1 MTFNFI
7 ETLKNRGGIP
17 GVPNS
22 SIIDPFGLGIAPRVL
37 DTISGGVSTVTG
49 VTKNLPYIIIGG
61 GTLFLIILLKR

>member
-17 GVPNS
+17 GIPNS
-22 SIIDPFGLGIAPRVL
+22 SIIDPFGIGIAPRVL
-37 DTISGGVSTVTG
+37 DMLSGGVSTVKE